1 MPVRSLGHTRI
12 LVLRARNTDHIASA
26 VHYGCLSCLSVAA
39 RHISIRRSKCCARKR
54 WGHSCGKIQ
63 DRTRS
68 NELAIVVKQRRF
80 RARGNRALETRL
92 LTRTRLPAPEP
103 SPPGPRSLED
113 LHRHHESSQSLR
125 FFSHGGHKLH
135 YCLAIRSIEAR
146 GDVRPPTEL
155 DTRMGIRVSTCRI
168 ICPGGPLLW
177 PVCSPP
183 AERKARTHFPAV
195 CDCYFALKNTK
206 TTLKTK
212 AGRLPRSY
220 YIKPPFLPLR
230 RSIPPTVVSTDDYQ
244 QRQATSDKRPSRPK
258 MVSTLS

>member
-1 MPVRSLGHTRI
+1 MPVRSLGHTLI

-54 WGHSCGKIQ
+54 WSHSCGKIQ

-80 RARGNRALETRL
+80 RARGNRALATRF

-103 SPPGPRSLED
+103 SPPGPRSQED
-113 LHRHHESSQSLR
+113 LQRHHESRQSLR
-125 FFSHGGHKLH
+125 FFSHGGHMLH

-155 DTRMGIRVSTCRI
+155 DTRMGIRESTCRI
-168 ICPGGPLLW
+168 ICPGGLFLW

-195 CDCYFALKNTK
+195 CHCYFALKNTK

-212 AGRLPRSY
+212 AGRLPRSD

-244 QRQATSDKRPSRPK
+244 QRQATNDHQDRRW
-258 MVSTLS
+258 